1 MKLQRLLS
9 YTRKALD
16 DYKMIDDGD
25 NIAIGLSGGK
35 DSLTLLYA
43 LSHLRQFYPKKFNI
57 EAITVSMGYKDM
69 DFSPVEQLCKE
80 LGVNYTIVETE
91 IADIV
96 FSRRKETNP
105 CSLCAKLRKG
115 AFNIKAKELGCNK
128 EAYAH
133 HNDDVIET
141 MMMSLLFEG
150 RFNCFSPVTYLDK
163 TGITLIRPLIYVKE
177 ADIKGFRNA
186 YNLPVVKNPC
196 PVNGYTKRQYVKYLI
211 KTIQAENPGLKKRL
225 FHAIKT
231 SNIQGWNMSD

>member
-1 MKLQRLLS
+1 
-9 YTRKALD
+9 
-16 DYKMIDDGD
+16 MIDDGD